1 MSTSIGL
8 DEVLRQYLLEVG
20 IREHPALARI
30 REHTLQTRGAGM
42 LSAPEEAALLGLLV
56 RLTHARRILEI
67 GTYTGYSSTAM
78 ALALPPEGRIVCCD
92 VSREFTDLAR
102 EGWTDAGV
110 ADQVVLHVGPAIE
123 TLDRLLA
130 EEAAGSFDMAFID
143 ADKQGY
149 DVYYERTLRLV
160 GSGGL
165 IAIDNTLWSGQVA
178 DPSITDADTVAL
190 RTLNAKIHDDGR
202 VEAVITPVGD
212 GLTLARVR

>member
-8 DEVLRQYLLEVG
+8 DERLRQYLLEVG

-30 REHTLQTRGAGM
+30 RERTHQTRGAGM

-56 RLTHARRILEI
+56 KLTHARRVLEV

-102 EGWTDAGV
+102 QGWTDAGV
-110 ADQVVLHVGPAIE
+110 ADQVVLHVGPALE

-130 EEAAGSFDMAFID
+130 EEAGGSFDMAFID

-149 DVYYERTLRLV
+149 DAYYERALRLV
-160 GSGGL
+160 GPGGL
-165 IAIDNTLWSGQVA
+165 IAIDNTLWSGAVA
-178 DPSITDADTVAL
+178 DPSATDADTVAL

-202 VEAVITPVGD
+202 VEPVITPVGD

>member
-8 DEVLRQYLLEVG
+8 NEALRQYLLEVG

-30 REHTLQTRGAGM
+30 RERTLRTRGAGM

-56 RLTHARRILEI
+56 RLTHARQILEV

-78 ALALPPEGRIVCCD
+78 ALALPAEGRIVCCD
-92 VSREFTDLAR
+92 ISREFTDLAR
-102 EGWTDAGV
+102 RGWTDAGV
-110 ADQVVLHVGPAIE
+110 ADRVVLHVGPALE
-123 TLDRLLA
+123 SLDRLLA
-130 EEAAGSFDMAFID
+130 EEAGGSFDMAFID

-149 DVYYERTLRLV
+149 DAYYERALRLV
-160 GSGGL
+160 RPGGL
-165 IAIDNTLWSGQVA
+165 VAIDNTLWDGLVA
-178 DPSITDADTVAL
+178 DLSVTDADTVAL